1 MMRDDTICALST
13 PNAPGAIG
21 VIRLSGDKAI
31 EIANSVF
38 EGKDLSKQKGQTL
51 HFGKIK
57 KGDEII
63 DEVMLSL
70 FRGPHSYTGE
80 DVIEISCHGSPFILA
95 QVIELMLEGGASAA
109 REGEFSMRAYL
120 NGKMDLAQ
128 AEAVADLIAAESKAA
143 HQMAMHQM
151 RGGFSEKIRILREEL
166 IHFAS
171 MIELELDFGEEDV
184 TFAERDDLDELVKKI
199 LKMIRQLIDSFAD
212 GRVIKEGIPVAI
224 VGEPNVGKSTLL
236 NALLQEDKAIVSEIA
251 GTTRDSIEDVMRIGG
266 MLFRFIDT
274 AGIRQTEDVVESI
287 GIKRSYEMMK
297 KASLILLLVDAR
309 EIGKEGIKEL
319 EEQIKAE
326 LGANFAEKELIT
338 IVNKKDLIPASSL
351 KSEKPEAGSQKP
363 DFKHQMIYIS
373 ALKEDGIEEL
383 QTYLEK
389 IAIEKSQHATESIV
403 SNARHHQALKKAA
416 EALERVEEGIANGLT
431 GDFLAMDIR
440 QAQFFLGEIIGTI
453 DIDRDILGH
462 IFSSFCIGK

>member
-1 MMRDDTICALST
+1 MIFREDTIVALST

-21 VIRLSGDKAI
+21 VIRLSGKEAI
-31 EIANSVF
+31 EIAASVF
-38 EGKDLSKQKGQTL
+38 DGKDLRKQKGQTL
-51 HFGKIK
+51 HFGNIVDDK
-57 KGDEII
+57 ELI

-70 FRGPHSYTGE
+70 FKAPHSYTGE
-80 DVIEISCHGSPFILA
+80 DVIEISCHGSPYILA
-95 QVIELMLEGGASAA
+95 RVIELLMDKGAQAA
-109 REGEFSMRAYL
+109 KEGEFSLRAYM

-151 RGGFSEKIRILREEL
+151 RGGFSEKIRSLREEL

-184 TFAERDDLDELVKKI
+184 TFAERDDLDALVKKI
-199 LKMIRQLIDSFAD
+199 LQMIRQLIDSFAN
-212 GRVIKEGIPVAI
+212 GRVIKEGIPVVI

-236 NALLQEDKAIVSEIA
+236 NTLLQEDKAIVSEIA
-251 GTTRDSIEDVMRIGG
+251 GTTRDSIEDVIRIGG

-287 GIKRSYEMMK
+287 GIKRAFEMMG

-309 EIGKEGIKEL
+309 KIEDIGVKEL
-319 EEQIKAE
+319 EDQIREE
-326 LGANFAEKELIT
+326 LGERFSEKELIT
-338 IVNKKDLIPASSL
+338 IINKKDLIPASSL
-351 KSEKPEAGSQKP
+351 QLPASKDRNLIA
-363 DFKHQMIYIS
+363 IS
-373 ALKEDGIEEL
+373 ALEEEGIDELRTRLED
-383 QTYLEK
+383 
-389 IAIEKSQHATESIV
+389 IAREKSRYANQSIV
-403 SNARHHQALKKAA
+403 SNARHYQALKKAA
-416 EALERVEEGIANGLT
+416 ESLERVEEGIANNLT

-453 DIDRDILGH
+453 ELDRDILGH

>member
-1 MMRDDTICALST
+1 MRDDTICALST

-21 VIRLSGDKAI
+21 VIRLSGDRSI
-31 EIANSVF
+31 EIANSIF

-57 KGDEII
+57 KGEEII

-70 FRGPHSYTGE
+70 FLGPHSYTGE
-80 DVIEISCHGSPFILA
+80 DVIEISCHGSPYILS
-95 QVIELMLEGGASAA
+95 QVIELILEQGASAA

-120 NGKMDLAQ
+120 NGKLDLAQ

-151 RGGFSEKIRILREEL
+151 RGGFSEKIRNLREEL

-184 TFAERDDLDELVKKI
+184 TFAERDDLDELVKRI
-199 LKMIRQLIDSFAD
+199 LKINRQLIDSFAD

-251 GTTRDSIEDVMRIGG
+251 GTTRDSIEDVIRIGG

-287 GIKRSYEMMK
+287 GIKRSFEMMK

-309 EIGKEGIKEL
+309 EIGKDGIKEL
-319 EEQIKAE
+319 EEQIRKQ
-326 LGANFAEKELIT
+326 LGDNFSEKELIT
-338 IVNKKDLIPASSL
+338 IVNKKDLVPASGFRLPAS
-351 KSEKPEAGSQKP
+351 KDRSVMA
-363 DFKHQMIYIS
+363 IS
-373 ALKEDGIEEL
+373 ALNEEGL
-383 QTYLEK
+383 DELRTSLEE
-389 IAIEKSQHATESIV
+389 IAQEKSRHANESIV

-416 EALERVEEGIANGLT
+416 EALERVEEGIANNLT

-440 QAQFFLGEIIGTI
+440 QAQFFLGEIIGSI

>member
-1 MMRDDTICALST
+1 MIMRDDTICALST

-21 VIRLSGDKAI
+21 VIRLSGEKAI
-31 EIANSVF
+31 EIANAVF

-57 KGDEII
+57 KGDEVI

-70 FRGPHSYTGE
+70 FKGPHSYTGE
-80 DVIEISCHGSPFILA
+80 DVIEISCHGSPFILS
-95 QVIELMLEGGASAA
+95 QVIELLLEGGASAA

-151 RGGFSEKIRILREEL
+151 RGGFSEKIRDLREEL

-184 TFAERDDLDELVKKI
+184 TFAERDDLDQLVKKI
-199 LKMIRQLIDSFAD
+199 LKMIRSLIDSFAD

-287 GIKRSYEMMK
+287 GIKRAYE
-297 KASLILLLVDAR
+297 KAKAAALILLMLDAKDLSENKANDILKGLRR
-309 EIGKEGIKEL
+309 EIGESFK
-319 EEQIKAE
+319 
-326 LGANFAEKELIT
+326 EKEVIILI
-338 IVNKKDLIPASSL
+338 NKKDLV
-351 KSEKPEAGSQKP
+351 P
-363 DFKHQMIYIS
+363 DSGLRTPDSAHHKVLYIS
-373 ALKEDGIEEL
+373 ALNEEGIDEL
-383 QTYLEK
+383 RTSLEH
-389 IAIEKSQHATESIV
+389 IAQEKGRHAGESIV

-416 EALERVEEGIANGLT
+416 ESLERVEEGIANGLT

>member
-1 MMRDDTICALST
+1 MIFREDTICALST

-21 VIRLSGDKAI
+21 VIRLSGAKAI
-31 EIANSVF
+31 EIAAGVF
-38 EGKDLSKQKGQTL
+38 KGKDLFQQKGQTL

-57 KGDEII
+57 NGEELI
-63 DEVMLSL
+63 DEVLLSL
-70 FRGPHSYTGE
+70 FRAPHSYTGE
-80 DVIEISCHGSPFILA
+80 DLVEISCHGSPFILA
-95 QVIELMLEGGASAA
+95 QVMEVLVEKGAVPA
-109 REGEFSMRAYL
+109 REGEFSLRAYM

-151 RGGFSEKIRILREEL
+151 RGGFSEKIQQLRQQL

-184 TFAERDDLDELVKKI
+184 TFAERTDLDELVKGI
-199 LKMIRQLIDSFAD
+199 LKMIRQLIDSYKE

-274 AGIRQTEDVVESI
+274 AGIRQTEDVVENI
-287 GIKRSYEMMK
+287 GIQRSFEMMK
-297 KASLILLLVDAR
+297 KASLILLLADANQLDKVQLKNLR
-309 EIGKEGIKEL
+309 KGI
-319 EEQIKAE
+319 AE
-326 LGANFAEKELIT
+326 KVGESFAEK
-338 IVNKKDLIPASSL
+338 DLIILANKSDSLNKEQKKALQNASPA
-351 KSEKPEAGSQKP
+351 GQK
-363 DFKHQMIYIS
+363 MISIS
-373 ALKEDGIEEL
+373 ALKEEGLDEL
-383 QTYLEK
+383 QAELDR
-389 IAIEKSQHATESIV
+389 IAQEKSKYANQSIV
-403 SNARHHQALKKAA
+403 SNARHHQALQKAA
-416 EALERVEEGIANGLT
+416 EALERVEEGIANNLT

-440 QAQFFLGEIIGTI
+440 QAQFFLGEIIGSI
-453 DIDRDILGH
+453 EVDRDILGH